1 VVLSGK
7 DIEFLNH
14 SLYTMQRF
22 QAAKLAVLYVIVLL
36 LLVGYRAP
44 LMGYLLATAAMVC
57 LYIFVVFAVAG
68 LYAIAR
74 FSTQATERQ
83 LVLTGFALTL
93 FGIATQF
100 IAPAL
105 DLLNIKVV

>member
-1 VVLSGK
+1 MYIVCVSLGIYGQWRGDPARAVLFTLLAVAACFGPAVVLSGK

-68 LYAIAR
+68 LYAIA
-74 FSTQATERQ
+74 
-83 LVLTGFALTL
+83 
-93 FGIATQF
+93 
-100 IAPAL
+100 
-105 DLLNIKVV
+105 